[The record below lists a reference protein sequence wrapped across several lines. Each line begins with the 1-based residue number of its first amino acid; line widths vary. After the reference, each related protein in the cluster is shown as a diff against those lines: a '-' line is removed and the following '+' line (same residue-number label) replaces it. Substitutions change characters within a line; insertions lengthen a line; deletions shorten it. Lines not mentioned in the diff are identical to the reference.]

1 MYNIGVPFTLIAASL
16 SGPSAVEDWVVFTK
30 DENWEVRYDK
40 ANIVDVGE
48 SPNLK
53 RQVSISMRQYGGM
66 AGGEEHRGNYR
77 FEIDC
82 EAGVI
87 LILEIAIRF
96 VDGRQEEVPVPEYNV
111 NTLSQTRRASPVI
124 FVRLKYR
131 CVNASPDREPLTP
144 VFGGQSRSQKDIYAN

>member
-30 DENWEVRYDK
+30 DENWEVRYDE
-40 ANIVDVGE
+40 ATIVDVGE

-53 RQVSISMRQYGGM
+53 RQASISMRQYGGM
-66 AGGEEHRGNYR
+66 AGGEEHIEEIYR

-82 EAGVI
+82 EAGAI

-111 NTLSQTRRASPVI
+111 KYFEPDEEGIASHI
-124 FVRLKYR
+124 CKIQI
-131 CVNASPDREPLTP
+131 PL
-144 VFGGQSRSQKDIYAN
+144 R